1 MKRAVFFDK
10 EDESFSV
17 DVRHVLEDSSKF
29 ELFNLSKG
37 YTPAQGD
44 TIYLMPGVNIP
55 RAKLKDLALNQGIK
69 VVRDPD
75 NANVVITGKATPG
88 RLLYGGWYYTAP
100 IAKIE
105 EYLDKVTVDEYY
117 KDNLRT
123 AMLSSESDNVYF
135 NYSTKVSISS
145 HVVTSAFTGSSHHYY
160 YIHDEWKQLIDDC
173 QNKTVYDESE
183 LLAMINGDDAVTITN
198 EVYTQLSEMFKS
210 SDKDN
215 HIMAM
220 EIMANS
226 NYVESAL
233 YLLMLLEEY
242 GGRIANCHTK
252 NHVNF
257 KSMVSYFS
265 LRVRD
270 VDCLDP
276 DDVSKKLTSLGL
288 LTKEWLNILLE
299 SRLDWFITNIAR
311 SSTFNVASIV
321 PTPDV
326 AVAIDSDYRA
336 EINFDDEK
344 HPVLDFAIGL
354 DEVSEEIEEVH
365 QDDLSAPVIEELN
378 DLGLEGPEGPKGPEN
393 DSNQVEA
400 ETEVLTEELLIVPVS
415 NNNQIEETNES
426 TDIDWF

>member
-1 MKRAVFFDK
+1 MTRAVFFDK
-10 EDESFSV
+10 EDEVFNV
-17 DVRHVLEDSSKF
+17 DVRYVLEDPSKF
-29 ELFNLSKG
+29 ELFTISKG

-69 VVRDPD
+69 VVRDSEK
-75 NANVVITGKATPG
+75 ANVIITGKATTG
-88 RLLYGGWYYTAP
+88 KVLNGSWFYTAP

-105 EYLDKVTVDEYY
+105 EYLDKVDVDDYY

-123 AMLSSESDNVYF
+123 ALQSSESDNVYF
-135 NYSTKVSISS
+135 NYSTKVSITSN
-145 HVVTSAFTGSSHHYY
+145 VVTSVFTGSSHHYY
-160 YIHDEWKQLIDDC
+160 HIDDEWKELIEEC
-173 QNKTVYDESE
+173 QNKVVYDESE

-198 EVYTQLSEMFKS
+198 EIYTQLREMFKS

-242 GGRIANCHTK
+242 GGRIANCNTK

-257 KSMVSYFS
+257 KSMVSYFG

-270 VDCLDP
+270 VEYLEP
-276 DDVSKKLTSLGL
+276 DDVSKKLVSLNL
-288 LTKEWLNILLE
+288 LTTEWLNILFE

-311 SSTFNVASIV
+311 SSTFSVASIV

-326 AVAIDSDYRA
+326 AAVIESEYRA
-336 EINFDDEK
+336 EISFDDK
-344 HPVLDFAIGL
+344 KNPVFEFATGL
-354 DEVSEEIEEVH
+354 DEVSEEIEEVN
-365 QDDLSAPVIEELN
+365 QDDLSAPVLEELN
-378 DLGLEGPEGPKGPEN
+378 EEEP
-393 DSNQVEA
+393 
-400 ETEVLTEELLIVPVS
+400 ETEAIAEELVLEPVS

>member
-1 MKRAVFFDK
+1 MTRAVFFDI
-10 EDESFSV
+10 EDGVFNV
-17 DVRHVLEDSSKF
+17 DVRYVLEDSSKF
-29 ELFNLSKG
+29 ELFTISKG

-69 VVRDPD
+69 VVRDSD
-75 NANVVITGKATPG
+75 KANVIITGRATPG
-88 RLLYGGWYYTAP
+88 KLLNGSWYYTAP
-100 IAKIE
+100 AAKIE
-105 EYLDKVTVDEYY
+105 EYLDKVNVDDYY

-123 AMLSSESDNVYF
+123 AMQSSESDNVYF
-135 NYSTKVSISS
+135 NYSTKVSINQ
-145 HVVTSAFTGSSHHYY
+145 HVVTSVFTGASHHYY
-160 YIHDEWKQLIDDC
+160 HIDDDWKELIEEC
-173 QNKTVYDESE
+173 QNKVVYDESE
-183 LLAMINGDDAVTITN
+183 LLAMINGDDAVTISN
-198 EVYTQLSEMFKS
+198 EVYTQLREMFKS

-233 YLLMLLEEY
+233 YLLMLIEEY
-242 GGRIANCHTK
+242 GHRIADCNTK

-257 KSMVSYFS
+257 KSMVSYFG

-270 VDCLDP
+270 LEYLDP
-276 DDVSKKLTSLGL
+276 DDVSKKLVSLNL
-288 LTKEWLNILLE
+288 LTTEWLNILLK

-321 PTPDV
+321 PTLDV
-326 AVAIDSDYRA
+326 ASVIQSEYRA
-336 EINFDDEK
+336 EISFDDK
-344 HPVLDFAIGL
+344 NPVLDFAIGVN
-354 DEVSEEIEEVH
+354 EVPEKIEEVD
-365 QDDLSAPVIEELN
+365 QDDLSAPVLEESNELPSPPEEII
-378 DLGLEGPEGPKGPEN
+378 LE
-393 DSNQVEA
+393 
-400 ETEVLTEELLIVPVS
+400 EVVPVS

>member
-10 EDESFSV
+10 EDEVFNV
-17 DVRHVLEDSSKF
+17 DVRYVLEDPSKF
-29 ELFNLSKG
+29 ELFTISKG

-69 VVRDPD
+69 VVRDSD
-75 NANVVITGKATPG
+75 KANVIITGKATTG
-88 RLLYGGWYYTAP
+88 KVLNGSWYYTAP

-105 EYLDKVTVDEYY
+105 EYLDKVNVDDYY

-123 AMLSSESDNVYF
+123 AMQSSESQNVYF
-135 NYSTKVSISS
+135 NYSTKVSITSN
-145 HVVTSAFTGSSHHYY
+145 VVTSVFTGSSNHYY
-160 YIHDEWKQLIDDC
+160 YIHDEWKELIDDC
-173 QNKTVYDESE
+173 QNKVVYDESE

-198 EVYTQLSEMFKS
+198 EIYTQLREMFKS
-210 SDKDN
+210 SDRDN

-242 GGRIANCHTK
+242 GGRIANCNTK

-257 KSMVSYFS
+257 KSMVSYFG

-270 VDCLDP
+270 LEYLEP
-276 DDVSKKLTSLGL
+276 DDVSKKLVSLNL
-288 LTKEWLNILLE
+288 LTTEWLNILFE

-311 SSTFNVASIV
+311 SSTFSVASVV

-326 AVAIDSDYRA
+326 AAVIESEYRA
-336 EINFDDEK
+336 EVSFDDK
-344 HPVLDFAIGL
+344 KNPVFEFAIGL
-354 DEVSEEIEEVH
+354 DEVSEEIEEVD
-365 QDDLSAPVIEELN
+365 QDDLSAPVLEESNELPPPPEEII
-378 DLGLEGPEGPKGPEN
+378 LEE
-393 DSNQVEA
+393 
-400 ETEVLTEELLIVPVS
+400 IVPVS

>member
-10 EDESFSV
+10 EDEAFTV

-29 ELFNLSKG
+29 ELFNVSKG
-37 YTPAQGD
+37 YTPTQGD

-55 RAKLKDLALNQGIK
+55 RAKLKDLALNQGIR
-69 VVRDPD
+69 VVRDSD
-75 NANVVITGKATPG
+75 NANVIITGKATAG
-88 RLLYGGWYYTAP
+88 KLLNGNWYYTAP

-105 EYLDKVTVDEYY
+105 EYLDKVDVDDYY

-123 AMLSSESDNVYF
+123 AMQSSESDNVYF
-135 NYSTKVSISS
+135 NYSTKVSITQR
-145 HVVTSAFTGSSHHYY
+145 VVTSIFTGASHHYY
-160 YIHDEWKQLIDDC
+160 HIDDQWKELIEEC

-198 EVYTQLSEMFKS
+198 EVYTQLREMFKS
-210 SDKDN
+210 SDQDN

-242 GGRIANCHTK
+242 GHRIADCHTK

-276 DDVSKKLTSLGL
+276 DDVSKKLVSLGL
-288 LTKEWLNILLE
+288 LTTDWLNILLE
-299 SRLDWFITNIAR
+299 SRLNWFITNIAR

-321 PTPDV
+321 PTPEV
-326 AVAIDSDYRA
+326 EVAIESEYRA
-336 EINFDDEK
+336 EISFDDK
-344 HPVLDFAIGL
+344 NPVLDFAAGL
-354 DEVSEEIEEVH
+354 EDAPEILIEDEVAPEILEEH
-365 QDDLSAPVIEELN
+365 PYLSDQDDLSAPVLEESNELPAPPEEII
-378 DLGLEGPEGPKGPEN
+378 LEE
-393 DSNQVEA
+393 
-400 ETEVLTEELLIVPVS
+400 IVPVS

-426 TDIDWF
+426 TGIDWF

>member
-10 EDESFSV
+10 EDGKFNV
-17 DVRHVLEDSSKF
+17 DIKYVLEDSSKF
-29 ELFNLSKG
+29 EVFNMSKG

-55 RAKLKDLALNQGIK
+55 RAKLKDLALNHGIK
-69 VVRDPD
+69 IVRDSD
-75 NANVVITGKATPG
+75 KANVIITGKATPG
-88 RLLYGGWYYTAP
+88 KVLHGNWYYTAP

-105 EYLDKVTVDEYY
+105 EYLDKVEVDEYY

-135 NYSTKVSISS
+135 NYSTKVGITM
-145 HVVTSAFTGSSHHYY
+145 HVVTSVFTSSSHHYY
-160 YIHDEWKQLIDDC
+160 YIDDEWKQLIDSC
-173 QNKTVYDESE
+173 QNKAVYEEAE

-198 EVYTQLSEMFKS
+198 EIYTQLREMFKS
-210 SDKDN
+210 SDQDN

-242 GGRIANCHTK
+242 GAQIANCHTK

-288 LTKEWLNILLE
+288 LTTEWLNILLE
-299 SRLDWFITNIAR
+299 SRLEWFVTNIAR
-311 SSTFNVASIV
+311 SSTFNVASMV
-321 PTPDV
+321 PTPEV
-326 AVAIDSDYRA
+326 SVAINSDYRA
-336 EINFDDEK
+336 EIAFDNKKPLLEFAAGLEDVPEILEE
-344 HPVLDFAIGL
+344 HPDLLD
-354 DEVSEEIEEVH
+354 
-365 QDDLSAPVIEELN
+365 QDNLSAPVLEESNELPPPPEEII
-378 DLGLEGPEGPKGPEN
+378 LEE
-393 DSNQVEA
+393 
-400 ETEVLTEELLIVPVS
+400 IVPVS

-426 TDIDWF
+426 TGIDWF

>member
-1 MKRAVFFDK
+1 MTRAVFFDK
-10 EDESFSV
+10 EDETFKV
-17 DVRHVLEDSSKF
+17 NIRYVLEDSSKF
-29 ELFNLSKG
+29 ELFTISKG
-37 YTPAQGD
+37 YTPTQGD

-69 VVRDPD
+69 VVRDSD
-75 NANVVITGKATPG
+75 KASVIITGKATTG
-88 RLLYGGWYYTAP
+88 KLLNGSWYYTAP
-100 IAKIE
+100 VAKIE
-105 EYLDKVTVDEYY
+105 EYLDKVNVDDYY

-123 AMLSSESDNVYF
+123 ALQSSESDNVYF
-135 NYSTKVSISS
+135 NYSTKVSINQ
-145 HVVTSAFTGSSHHYY
+145 HVATSAFTANSFHYY
-160 YIHDEWKQLIDDC
+160 HIDDEWKELIEEC

-198 EVYTQLSEMFKS
+198 EIYTQLREMFKS

-242 GGRIANCHTK
+242 GHRIADCNTK

-257 KSMVSYFS
+257 KSMVSYFGF
-265 LRVRD
+265 RVRD
-270 VDCLDP
+270 VDSLDP

-288 LTKEWLNILLE
+288 LTTDWLNILLQ

-311 SSTFNVASIV
+311 SSTFSVASIV
-321 PTPDV
+321 PTPEV
-326 AVAIDSDYRA
+326 SVAINSDYRA
-336 EINFDDEK
+336 EIAFDDKKPLLE
-344 HPVLDFAIGL
+344 FAAGL
-354 DEVSEEIEEVH
+354 EDAPEILIEDEVAPEILEEH
-365 QDDLSAPVIEELN
+365 PDLLDQDDLSAPVLEELNEEEAEIEVLIEELT
-378 DLGLEGPEGPKGPEN
+378 
-393 DSNQVEA
+393 VE
-400 ETEVLTEELLIVPVS
+400 PVS
-415 NNNQIEETNES
+415 NNNQIEETNEP

>member
-1 MKRAVFFDK
+1 MTRAVFFDK
-10 EDESFSV
+10 EDETFKV
-17 DVRHVLEDSSKF
+17 NIRYVLEDSSKF
-29 ELFNLSKG
+29 ELFTISKG
-37 YTPAQGD
+37 YTPTQGD

-69 VVRDPD
+69 VVRDSD
-75 NANVVITGKATPG
+75 KASVIITGKATTG
-88 RLLYGGWYYTAP
+88 KLLNGSWYYTAP
-100 IAKIE
+100 VAKIE
-105 EYLDKVTVDEYY
+105 EYLDKVNVDDYY

-123 AMLSSESDNVYF
+123 ALQYSESDNVYF
-135 NYSTKVSISS
+135 NYSTKVSINQ
-145 HVVTSAFTGSSHHYY
+145 HVAASTFTANSFHYY
-160 YIHDEWKQLIDDC
+160 HIDDEWKELIEEC

-198 EVYTQLSEMFKS
+198 EIYTQLREMFKS

-242 GGRIANCHTK
+242 GHRIADCNTK

-257 KSMVSYFS
+257 KSMVSYFGF
-265 LRVRD
+265 RVRD
-270 VDCLDP
+270 VDSLDP

-288 LTKEWLNILLE
+288 LTTEWLNILLE
-299 SRLDWFITNIAR
+299 SRLDWFVTNIAR
-311 SSTFNVASIV
+311 SSTFNVASMV
-321 PTPDV
+321 PTPEV
-326 AVAIDSDYRA
+326 SVAINSDYRA
-336 EINFDDEK
+336 EIAFDDKKPLLEFAAGLEDAPEILEE
-344 HPVLDFAIGL
+344 HPDLLD
-354 DEVSEEIEEVH
+354 
-365 QDDLSAPVIEELN
+365 QDDLSAPVLEELNEEEAEIEVLIEELT
-378 DLGLEGPEGPKGPEN
+378 
-393 DSNQVEA
+393 VE
-400 ETEVLTEELLIVPVS
+400 PVS

>member
-10 EDESFSV
+10 EDETFSV
-17 DVRHVLEDSSKF
+17 DIRYVLEDHTKF
-29 ELFNLSKG
+29 ELFNISKG

-55 RAKLKDLALNQGIK
+55 RAKLKDLALNQGVKI
-69 VVRDPD
+69 VRDAD
-75 NANVVITGKATPG
+75 KANVIITGKATPG
-88 RLLYGGWYYTAP
+88 KVLHGSWYYTAD
-100 IAKIE
+100 ISKIE
-105 EYLDKVTVDEYY
+105 EYIDKSSVDEYY

-123 AMLSSESDNVYF
+123 ALASSESDVVYF
-135 NYSTKVSISS
+135 NYSTKLSVSSLIVTKTFSS
-145 HVVTSAFTGSSHHYY
+145 NSHHYY
-160 YIHDEWKQLIDDC
+160 YIQDEWKELIENC
-173 QNKTVYDESE
+173 QNITDYEESE

-198 EVYTQLSEMFKS
+198 EIYTQLREMFKS
-210 SDKDN
+210 SDQDN

-233 YLLMLLEEY
+233 YLLILLEEY
-242 GGRIANCHTK
+242 GNKIAECHTK

-257 KSMVSYFS
+257 KSMVSYFG

-288 LTKEWLNILLE
+288 LTTEWLNILLE
-299 SRLDWFITNIAR
+299 SRIEWFIRNIA
-311 SSTFNVASIV
+311 SSKTFNVASII
-321 PTPDV
+321 PTPE
-326 AVAIDSDYRA
+326 VAIAIDTEYRA
-336 EINFDDEK
+336 EINYDDK
-344 HPVLDFAIGL
+344 SNPVLEFVMGL
-354 DEVSEEIEEVH
+354 EDAPEILVEDEVFNKEMGEIIDQIEESLEMYPITEKELAH
-365 QDDLSAPVIEELN
+365 DLYGVDNDNIEVTL
-378 DLGLEGPEGPKGPEN
+378 K
-393 DSNQVEA
+393 
-400 ETEVLTEELLIVPVS
+400 TEPVS

>member
-1 MKRAVFFDK
+1 MTRAVFFDK
-10 EDESFSV
+10 EDETFKV
-17 DVRHVLEDSSKF
+17 NIRYVLEDSSKF
-29 ELFNLSKG
+29 ELFTISKG
-37 YTPAQGD
+37 YTPTQGD

-69 VVRDPD
+69 VVRDSD
-75 NANVVITGKATPG
+75 KASVIITGKATTG
-88 RLLYGGWYYTAP
+88 KLLNGSWYYTAP
-100 IAKIE
+100 VAKIE
-105 EYLDKVTVDEYY
+105 EYLDKVNVDDYY

-123 AMLSSESDNVYF
+123 AMQSSESDNVYF
-135 NYSTKVSISS
+135 NYSTKVSINQ
-145 HVVTSAFTGSSHHYY
+145 HVATSAFTANSFHYY
-160 YIHDEWKQLIDDC
+160 HIDDEWKELIEEC
-173 QNKTVYDESE
+173 QNKVVYDESE

-198 EVYTQLSEMFKS
+198 EVYTQLREMFKS
-210 SDKDN
+210 SDRDN

-242 GGRIANCHTK
+242 GHRVADCNTK

-257 KSMVSYFS
+257 KSMVSYFG

-270 VDCLDP
+270 VDNLDP

-288 LTKEWLNILLE
+288 LTTEWLNVLLE
-299 SRLDWFITNIAR
+299 SRLDWFVTNIAR

-321 PTPDV
+321 PTPEVD
-326 AVAIDSDYRA
+326 AVIQSEYRA
-336 EINFDDEK
+336 EIAFDDKKPFLEY
-344 HPVLDFAIGL
+344 AIGAN
-354 DEVSEEIEEVH
+354 EVPEKVEEVD
-365 QDDLSAPVIEELN
+365 QDDLSTPVLEESNELPAPPEEII
-378 DLGLEGPEGPKGPEN
+378 LEEI
-393 DSNQVEA
+393 V
-400 ETEVLTEELLIVPVS
+400 TES

>member
-10 EDESFSV
+10 EDEAFTV
-17 DVRHVLEDSSKF
+17 DIRHVLEDSSKF
-29 ELFNLSKG
+29 ELFNVSKG
-37 YTPAQGD
+37 YTPKQGD

-55 RAKLKDLALNQGIK
+55 RAKLKDLALNQGIR
-69 VVRDPD
+69 VVRDSD
-75 NANVVITGKATPG
+75 NANVIITGKATAG
-88 RLLYGGWYYTAP
+88 KLLNGNWYYTAP

-105 EYLDKVTVDEYY
+105 EYLDKVDVDDYY

-123 AMLSSESDNVYF
+123 AMQSSESDNVYF
-135 NYSTKVSISS
+135 NYSTKVSITQC
-145 HVVTSAFTGSSHHYY
+145 VVTSVFTGASHHYY
-160 YIHDEWKQLIDDC
+160 HIDDQWKELIEEC

-198 EVYTQLSEMFKS
+198 EVYTQLREMFKS

-242 GGRIANCHTK
+242 GHRIADCNTK

-257 KSMVSYFS
+257 KSMVSYFG

-270 VDCLDP
+270 VDNLDP

-288 LTKEWLNILLE
+288 LTTEWLNILLE
-299 SRLDWFITNIAR
+299 SRLNWFITNIAR

-321 PTPDV
+321 PTPEV
-326 AVAIDSDYRA
+326 GVAIESEYRA
-336 EINFDDEK
+336 EISFDDK
-344 HPVLDFAIGL
+344 NPVLDFAAGL
-354 DEVSEEIEEVH
+354 NEVSEEIEEVH
-365 QDDLSAPVIEELN
+365 QDDLSAPVLEELN
-378 DLGLEGPEGPKGPEN
+378 DLGLEGPEGPEGPED

-400 ETEVLTEELLIVPVS
+400 ETEVLTEELVIEPVT
-415 NNNQIEETNES
+415 NNNQINQTNES

>member
-1 MKRAVFFDK
+1 LHG
-10 EDESFSV
+10 S
-17 DVRHVLEDSSKF
+17 
-29 ELFNLSKG
+29 
-37 YTPAQGD
+37 
-44 TIYLMPGVNIP
+44 
-55 RAKLKDLALNQGIK
+55 
-69 VVRDPD
+69 
-75 NANVVITGKATPG
+75 
-88 RLLYGGWYYTAP
+88 WYYTAP

-105 EYLDKVTVDEYY
+105 EYLDKVEVDEYY

-135 NYSTKVSISS
+135 NYSTKVSITSR
-145 HVVTSAFTGSSHHYY
+145 VVTSVFTGSSHHYY
-160 YIHDEWKQLIDDC
+160 YIDDEWKQLIDSC
-173 QNKTVYDESE
+173 QNKAVYEEAE

-198 EVYTQLSEMFKS
+198 EIYTQLREMFKS
-210 SDKDN
+210 SDQDN

-242 GGRIANCHTK
+242 GDKIANCHTK

-276 DDVSKKLTSLGL
+276 DDVSKKLTALGL
-288 LTKEWLNILLE
+288 LTTDWLNILLE
-299 SRLDWFITNIAR
+299 SRLDWFVTNIAR
-311 SSTFNVASIV
+311 SSTFNVASMV
-321 PTPDV
+321 PTPEV
-326 AVAIDSDYRA
+326 SVAINSDYRA
-336 EINFDDEK
+336 EIAFDDKKPLLE
-344 HPVLDFAIGL
+344 FAAGL
-354 DEVSEEIEEVH
+354 EDVSEILEEH
-365 QDDLSAPVIEELN
+365 PDLSDQDDLSAPVLEESNELPPPPEEII
-378 DLGLEGPEGPKGPEN
+378 LEE
-393 DSNQVEA
+393 
-400 ETEVLTEELLIVPVS
+400 IVPVS

>member
-1 MKRAVFFDK
+1 MTRAVFFDI
-10 EDESFSV
+10 EDGVFNV
-17 DVRHVLEDSSKF
+17 DVRYVLEDSSKF
-29 ELFNLSKG
+29 ELFTISKG

-69 VVRDPD
+69 VVRDSD
-75 NANVVITGKATPG
+75 KANVIITGKATTG
-88 RLLYGGWYYTAP
+88 KLLNGSWYYTAP
-100 IAKIE
+100 VAKIE
-105 EYLDKVTVDEYY
+105 EYLDKVDVDDYY

-123 AMLSSESDNVYF
+123 AMQSSESDNVYF
-135 NYSTKVSISS
+135 NYSTKVSINN
-145 HVVTSAFTGSSHHYY
+145 HVVTSVFTGSSFHYY
-160 YIHDEWKQLIDDC
+160 HIDDEWKELIEEC
-173 QNKTVYDESE
+173 QNKVVYDESE

-198 EVYTQLSEMFKS
+198 EVYTQLREMFKS

-242 GGRIANCHTK
+242 GERIGSCNTK

-257 KSMVSYFS
+257 KSMVSYFG

-270 VDCLDP
+270 IEYLDP
-276 DDVSKKLTSLGL
+276 DDVSKKLVSLNL
-288 LTKEWLNILLE
+288 ITTDWLNILLQ

-311 SSTFNVASIV
+311 SSTFNVASMV
-321 PTPDV
+321 PTPEV
-326 AVAIDSDYRA
+326 SVAINSDYRA
-336 EINFDDEK
+336 EIAFDDKKPLLE
-344 HPVLDFAIGL
+344 FAAGL
-354 DEVSEEIEEVH
+354 EDAPEILIEDEVAPEILEEH
-365 QDDLSAPVIEELN
+365 PYLSDQDDLSAPVLEESNELPPPPEEII
-378 DLGLEGPEGPKGPEN
+378 LE
-393 DSNQVEA
+393 
-400 ETEVLTEELLIVPVS
+400 EVVPVS

>member
-10 EDESFSV
+10 EDEVFNV
-17 DVRHVLEDSSKF
+17 DIKYVLEDSSKF
-29 ELFNLSKG
+29 EVFNMSKG
-37 YTPAQGD
+37 YTPTQGD

-55 RAKLKDLALNQGIK
+55 RAKLKDLALNHGIK
-69 VVRDPD
+69 IVRDSD
-75 NANVVITGKATPG
+75 KANVIITGKATPG
-88 RLLYGGWYYTAP
+88 KVLHGNWYYSAP

-105 EYLDKVTVDEYY
+105 EYLDKVDVDEYY
-117 KDNLRT
+117 KDKLRT
-123 AMLSSESDNVYF
+123 AMLSSESNNVYF
-135 NYSTKVSISS
+135 NYSTKVSITSR
-145 HVVTSAFTGSSHHYY
+145 VVTSVFTGASHHYY
-160 YIHDEWKQLIDDC
+160 YIDDEWKQLIDNC
-173 QNKTVYDESE
+173 QNKAVYEEAE

-198 EVYTQLSEMFKS
+198 EIYTQLREMFKS
-210 SDKDN
+210 SDQDN

-242 GGRIANCHTK
+242 GHKIANCHTK

-276 DDVSKKLTSLGL
+276 DDVSKKLTALGL
-288 LTKEWLNILLE
+288 LTTEWLNILLE
-299 SRLDWFITNIAR
+299 SRLDWFVTNIAR
-311 SSTFNVASIV
+311 SSTFNIASMV
-321 PTPDV
+321 PTPEV
-326 AVAIDSDYRA
+326 SVAINSDYRA
-336 EINFDDEK
+336 EISFDDK
-344 HPVLDFAIGL
+344 KSPILDFSIDAN
-354 DEVSEEIEEVH
+354 EVPEKIEEVDK
-365 QDDLSAPVIEELN
+365 DDLSAPILEESNELPPPPEEII
-378 DLGLEGPEGPKGPEN
+378 LE
-393 DSNQVEA
+393 
-400 ETEVLTEELLIVPVS
+400 EVVPVS

>member
-10 EDESFSV
+10 EDEAFTV
-17 DVRHVLEDSSKF
+17 DIRHVLEDSSKF
-29 ELFNLSKG
+29 ELFNVSKG
-37 YTPAQGD
+37 YTPTQGD

-55 RAKLKDLALNQGIK
+55 RAKLKDLALNQGIR
-69 VVRDPD
+69 VVRDSD
-75 NANVVITGKATPG
+75 NANVIITGKATAG
-88 RLLYGGWYYTAP
+88 KLLNGNWYYTAP

-105 EYLDKVTVDEYY
+105 EYLDKVDVDDYY

-123 AMLSSESDNVYF
+123 AMQSSESDNVYF
-135 NYSTKVSISS
+135 NYSTKVSITQR
-145 HVVTSAFTGSSHHYY
+145 VVTSIFTGASHHYY
-160 YIHDEWKQLIDDC
+160 HIDDQWKELIEEC

-198 EVYTQLSEMFKS
+198 EVYTQLREMFKS

-242 GGRIANCHTK
+242 GHRIADCNTK

-257 KSMVSYFS
+257 KSMVSYFG

-270 VDCLDP
+270 VDNLDP

-288 LTKEWLNILLE
+288 LTTEWLNILLE
-299 SRLDWFITNIAR
+299 SRLNWFITNIAR

-321 PTPDV
+321 PTPEV
-326 AVAIDSDYRA
+326 GVAIESEYRA
-336 EINFDDEK
+336 EISFDDK
-344 HPVLDFAIGL
+344 NPVLDFAAGL
-354 DEVSEEIEEVH
+354 EDAPEIFIEDEVAPEILEEH
-365 QDDLSAPVIEELN
+365 PYLSDQDDLSAPVLEESNELPPPPEEII
-378 DLGLEGPEGPKGPEN
+378 LE
-393 DSNQVEA
+393 
-400 ETEVLTEELLIVPVS
+400 EVVPVS
-415 NNNQIEETNES
+415 NNNQINQTNES

>member
-1 MKRAVFFDK
+1 MTRAVFFDK
-10 EDESFSV
+10 EDEVFNV
-17 DVRHVLEDSSKF
+17 DVRYVLEDPSKF
-29 ELFNLSKG
+29 ELFTISKG

-69 VVRDPD
+69 VVRDSEK
-75 NANVVITGKATPG
+75 ANVIITGKATTG
-88 RLLYGGWYYTAP
+88 KVLNGSWYYTAP

-105 EYLDKVTVDEYY
+105 EYLDKVNVDDYY

-123 AMLSSESDNVYF
+123 AMQSSESQNVYF
-135 NYSTKVSISS
+135 NYSTKVSITSN
-145 HVVTSAFTGSSHHYY
+145 VVTSAFTGSSHHYY
-160 YIHDEWKQLIDDC
+160 YIHDEWKELIDDC
-173 QNKTVYDESE
+173 QNKVVYDESE

-198 EVYTQLSEMFKS
+198 EVYTQLREMFKS

-242 GGRIANCHTK
+242 GHRIADCNTK

-257 KSMVSYFS
+257 KSMVSYFG

-276 DDVSKKLTSLGL
+276 DDVSKKLVSLNL
-288 LTKEWLNILLE
+288 LTTDWLNILLQ
-299 SRLDWFITNIAR
+299 SRLNWFITNIAR
-311 SSTFNVASIV
+311 SSTFSVASIV
-321 PTPDV
+321 PTPEVD
-326 AVAIDSDYRA
+326 AVIQSEYRA
-336 EINFDDEK
+336 EISFDDQS
-344 HPVLDFAIGL
+344 PVLDFAIGVN
-354 DEVSEEIEEVH
+354 EVPEKIEEVH
-365 QDDLSAPVIEELN
+365 QDDLSTPVLEESNELPAPPEEIIIEEI
-378 DLGLEGPEGPKGPEN
+378 
-393 DSNQVEA
+393 V
-400 ETEVLTEELLIVPVS
+400 TES

>member
-1 MKRAVFFDK
+1 MTRAVFFDK
-10 EDESFSV
+10 EDEVFNV
-17 DVRHVLEDSSKF
+17 DVRYVLEDPSKF
-29 ELFNLSKG
+29 ELFTISKG

-69 VVRDPD
+69 IVRDSEK
-75 NANVVITGKATPG
+75 ANVIITGKATTG
-88 RLLYGGWYYTAP
+88 KVLNGSWYYTAP

-105 EYLDKVTVDEYY
+105 EYLDKVNVDDYY

-123 AMLSSESDNVYF
+123 AMQSSESQNVYF
-135 NYSTKVSISS
+135 NYSTKVSITSN
-145 HVVTSAFTGSSHHYY
+145 VVTSAFTGSSHHYY
-160 YIHDEWKQLIDDC
+160 YIHDEWKELIDDC
-173 QNKTVYDESE
+173 QNKVVYDESE

-198 EVYTQLSEMFKS
+198 EIYTQLREMFKS
-210 SDKDN
+210 SDRDN

-242 GGRIANCHTK
+242 GSRIANCNTK

-257 KSMVSYFS
+257 KSMVSYFG

-270 VDCLDP
+270 VEYLEP
-276 DDVSKKLTSLGL
+276 DDVSKKLVSLNL
-288 LTKEWLNILLE
+288 LTTEWLNILFE

-311 SSTFNVASIV
+311 SSTFSVASVV

-326 AVAIDSDYRA
+326 AAVIESEYRA
-336 EINFDDEK
+336 EVSFDDK
-344 HPVLDFAIGL
+344 KNPVFEFATGL
-354 DEVSEEIEEVH
+354 DEVSEEIEEVN
-365 QDDLSAPVIEELN
+365 QDDLSAPVLEESNELPPPPEEII
-378 DLGLEGPEGPKGPEN
+378 LE
-393 DSNQVEA
+393 
-400 ETEVLTEELLIVPVS
+400 EVVPVS

>member
-1 MKRAVFFDK
+1 MTRAVFFDK
-10 EDESFSV
+10 EDEVFNV
-17 DVRHVLEDSSKF
+17 DVRYVLEDPSKF
-29 ELFNLSKG
+29 ELFTISKG

-69 VVRDPD
+69 VVRDSEK
-75 NANVVITGKATPG
+75 ANVIITGKATTG
-88 RLLYGGWYYTAP
+88 KVLNGSWYYTAP
-100 IAKIE
+100 IVKIE
-105 EYLDKVTVDEYY
+105 EYLDKVNVDDYY

-123 AMLSSESDNVYF
+123 AMQSSESDNVYF
-135 NYSTKVSISS
+135 NYSTKVSITSN
-145 HVVTSAFTGSSHHYY
+145 VVTSVFTGSSHHYY
-160 YIHDEWKQLIDDC
+160 HIDDEWKELIEEC
-173 QNKTVYDESE
+173 QNKVVYDESE

-198 EVYTQLSEMFKS
+198 EIYTQLREMFKS

-242 GGRIANCHTK
+242 GGRIANCNTK

-257 KSMVSYFS
+257 KSMVSYFG

-270 VDCLDP
+270 VEYLEP
-276 DDVSKKLTSLGL
+276 DDVSKKLVSLNL
-288 LTKEWLNILLE
+288 LTTEWLNILFE

-311 SSTFNVASIV
+311 SSTFSVASVV

-326 AVAIDSDYRA
+326 AAVIESEYRA
-336 EINFDDEK
+336 EISFDDK
-344 HPVLDFAIGL
+344 KNPVFEFATGL
-354 DEVSEEIEEVH
+354 DEVSEEIEEVN
-365 QDDLSAPVIEELN
+365 QDDLSAPVLEESNEEEPETEAIAEELV
-378 DLGLEGPEGPKGPEN
+378 LE
-393 DSNQVEA
+393 
-400 ETEVLTEELLIVPVS
+400 PVS

>member
-1 MKRAVFFDK
+1 MTRAVFFDK
-10 EDESFSV
+10 EDEVFNV
-17 DVRHVLEDSSKF
+17 DVRYVLEDPSKF
-29 ELFNLSKG
+29 ELFTISKG

-69 VVRDPD
+69 VVRDSD
-75 NANVVITGKATPG
+75 KANVIITGKATTG
-88 RLLYGGWYYTAP
+88 KVLNGSWYYTAP
-100 IAKIE
+100 IVKIE
-105 EYLDKVTVDEYY
+105 EYLDKVNVDDYY

-123 AMLSSESDNVYF
+123 AMQSSESDNVYF
-135 NYSTKVSISS
+135 NYSTKVSITSN
-145 HVVTSAFTGSSHHYY
+145 VVTSVFTGSSNHYY
-160 YIHDEWKQLIDDC
+160 HIDDEWKDLIDDC
-173 QNKTVYDESE
+173 QNKVVYDESE

-198 EVYTQLSEMFKS
+198 EVYTQLREMFKS

-242 GGRIANCHTK
+242 GGRIANCNTK

-257 KSMVSYFS
+257 KSMVSYFG

-270 VDCLDP
+270 LEYLEP
-276 DDVSKKLTSLGL
+276 DDVSKKLVSLNL
-288 LTKEWLNILLE
+288 LTTEWLNILFE

-311 SSTFNVASIV
+311 SSTFSVASVV

-326 AVAIDSDYRA
+326 AAVIESEYRA
-336 EINFDDEK
+336 EISFDDK
-344 HPVLDFAIGL
+344 KNPVFEFATGL
-354 DEVSEEIEEVH
+354 NEVSEEIEEVN
-365 QDDLSAPVIEELN
+365 QDDLSAPVLEESNELPPPPEEII
-378 DLGLEGPEGPKGPEN
+378 LEEI
-393 DSNQVEA
+393 
-400 ETEVLTEELLIVPVS
+400 VLVS

>member
-10 EDESFSV
+10 EDDKFNV
-17 DVRHVLEDSSKF
+17 DIRYVLEDSSKF
-29 ELFNLSKG
+29 EVFNMSKG

-55 RAKLKDLALNQGIK
+55 RTKLKDLALNQGVKI
-69 VVRDPD
+69 VRDSD
-75 NANVVITGKATPG
+75 KANVIITGKATPG
-88 RLLYGGWYYTAP
+88 KVLHGHWYYTAP

-105 EYLDKVTVDEYY
+105 EYLDKVDVDEYY

-135 NYSTKVSISS
+135 NYSTKVSITSR
-145 HVVTSAFTGSSHHYY
+145 VVTSVFTGSSHHYY
-160 YIHDEWKQLIDDC
+160 YIDDEWKELIDDC
-173 QNKTVYDESE
+173 QNKVVYDESE

-198 EVYTQLSEMFKS
+198 EVYTQLREMFKS

-242 GGRIANCHTK
+242 GGRIANCNTK

-257 KSMVSYFS
+257 KSMVSYFG

-270 VDCLDP
+270 VEYLEP
-276 DDVSKKLTSLGL
+276 DDVSKKLVSLNL
-288 LTKEWLNILLE
+288 LTTEWLNILFE

-311 SSTFNVASIV
+311 SSTFSVASVV

-326 AVAIDSDYRA
+326 AAVIESEYRA
-336 EINFDDEK
+336 EISFDDK
-344 HPVLDFAIGL
+344 KNPVFEFATGL
-354 DEVSEEIEEVH
+354 DKVSEEIEEVN
-365 QDDLSAPVIEELN
+365 QDDLSAPVVEELN
-378 DLGLEGPEGPKGPEN
+378 EEEP
-393 DSNQVEA
+393 
-400 ETEVLTEELLIVPVS
+400 ETEAIAEELVLEPVS
-415 NNNQIEETNES
+415 NNNQIEETNDS

>member
-10 EDESFSV
+10 EDEVFNV
-17 DVRHVLEDSSKF
+17 DVRYVLEDPSKF
-29 ELFNLSKG
+29 ELFTISKG

-69 VVRDPD
+69 VVRDSD
-75 NANVVITGKATPG
+75 KANVIITGKATTG
-88 RLLYGGWYYTAP
+88 KVLNGSWYYTAP

-105 EYLDKVTVDEYY
+105 EYLDKVNVDDYY

-123 AMLSSESDNVYF
+123 AMQSSESQNVYF
-135 NYSTKVSISS
+135 NYSTKVSITSN
-145 HVVTSAFTGSSHHYY
+145 VVTSVFTGSSNHYY
-160 YIHDEWKQLIDDC
+160 HIEDEWKDLIDDC
-173 QNKTVYDESE
+173 QNKVVYDESE

-198 EVYTQLSEMFKS
+198 EVYTQLREMFKS
-210 SDKDN
+210 SDRDN

-242 GGRIANCHTK
+242 GGRIANCNTK

-257 KSMVSYFS
+257 KSMVSYFG

-270 VDCLDP
+270 LEYLEP
-276 DDVSKKLTSLGL
+276 DDVSKKLVSLNL
-288 LTKEWLNILLE
+288 LTTEWLNILFE

-311 SSTFNVASIV
+311 SSTFSVASVV

-326 AVAIDSDYRA
+326 AAVIESEYRA
-336 EINFDDEK
+336 EVSFDDK
-344 HPVLDFAIGL
+344 KNPVFEFATGL
-354 DEVSEEIEEVH
+354 DEVSEEIEEVD
-365 QDDLSAPVIEELN
+365 QDDLSAPVLEESNELPPPPEEII
-378 DLGLEGPEGPKGPEN
+378 LEE
-393 DSNQVEA
+393 
-400 ETEVLTEELLIVPVS
+400 IVPVS

>member
-1 MKRAVFFDK
+1 MTRAVFFDR
-10 EDESFSV
+10 EDGVFNV
-17 DVRHVLEDSSKF
+17 DIRYVLEDSSKF
-29 ELFNLSKG
+29 ELFNVSKG
-37 YTPAQGD
+37 YTPKQGD

-55 RAKLKDLALNQGIK
+55 RAKLKDLALNQGIR
-69 VVRDPD
+69 VVRDSD
-75 NANVVITGKATPG
+75 NANVIITGKATAG
-88 RLLYGGWYYTAP
+88 KLLNGSWYYTAP
-100 IAKIE
+100 VAKIE
-105 EYLDKVTVDEYY
+105 EYLDKIDVDDYY

-123 AMLSSESDNVYF
+123 AMQSSESDNVYF
-135 NYSTKVSISS
+135 NYSTKVSITQ
-145 HVVTSAFTGSSHHYY
+145 HVITSVFTGASHHYY
-160 YIHDEWKQLIDDC
+160 HIDDEWKELIEEC

-198 EVYTQLSEMFKS
+198 EVYTQLREMFKS

-242 GGRIANCHTK
+242 GHRIADCNTK

-257 KSMVSYFS
+257 KSMVSYFG

-276 DDVSKKLTSLGL
+276 DDVSKKLVSLNL
-288 LTKEWLNILLE
+288 LTTDWLNILLQ

-321 PTPDV
+321 PSPEV
-326 AVAIDSDYRA
+326 AEVIQSEYRA
-336 EINFDDEK
+336 EIAFDDKKPFLEY
-344 HPVLDFAIGL
+344 AIGAN
-354 DEVSEEIEEVH
+354 EVPEKIEEIN
-365 QDDLSAPVIEELN
+365 QDDLSAPVLEELN
-378 DLGLEGPEGPKGPEN
+378 DLGLEGPEGPQD

-400 ETEVLTEELLIVPVS
+400 ETEVLTEELVIEPVS
-415 NNNQIEETNES
+415 NNNQINQTNES
-426 TDIDWF
+426 TGIDWF

>member
-10 EDESFSV
+10 EDEAFTV

-29 ELFNLSKG
+29 ELFNVSKG
-37 YTPAQGD
+37 YTPTQGD

-55 RAKLKDLALNQGIK
+55 RAKLKDLALNQGIR
-69 VVRDPD
+69 VVRDSD
-75 NANVVITGKATPG
+75 NANVIITGKATAG
-88 RLLYGGWYYTAP
+88 KLLNGNWYYTAP

-105 EYLDKVTVDEYY
+105 EYLDKVDVDDYY

-123 AMLSSESDNVYF
+123 AMQSSESDNVYF
-135 NYSTKVSISS
+135 NYSTKVSITQR
-145 HVVTSAFTGSSHHYY
+145 VVTSIFTGASHHYY
-160 YIHDEWKQLIDDC
+160 HIDDQWKELIEEC

-198 EVYTQLSEMFKS
+198 EVYTQLREMFKS
-210 SDKDN
+210 SDQDN

-242 GGRIANCHTK
+242 GHRIADCHTK

-276 DDVSKKLTSLGL
+276 DDVSKKLVSLGL
-288 LTKEWLNILLE
+288 LTTDWLNILLE
-299 SRLDWFITNIAR
+299 SRLNWFITNIAR

-321 PTPDV
+321 PTPEV
-326 AVAIDSDYRA
+326 EVAIESVYRA
-336 EINFDDEK
+336 EISFDDK
-344 HPVLDFAIGL
+344 NPVLDFAAGL
-354 DEVSEEIEEVH
+354 EDAPEILIEDEVAPEILEEH
-365 QDDLSAPVIEELN
+365 PYLSDQDDLSAPVLEESNELPAPPEEII
-378 DLGLEGPEGPKGPEN
+378 LEE
-393 DSNQVEA
+393 
-400 ETEVLTEELLIVPVS
+400 IVPVS

-426 TDIDWF
+426 TGIDWF

>member
-1 MKRAVFFDK
+1 MTRAVFFDK
-10 EDESFSV
+10 EDEVFNV
-17 DVRHVLEDSSKF
+17 DVRYVLEDPSKF
-29 ELFNLSKG
+29 ELFTISKG

-69 VVRDPD
+69 VVRDSD
-75 NANVVITGKATPG
+75 KANVIITGKATTG
-88 RLLYGGWYYTAP
+88 KVLNGSWYYTAP

-105 EYLDKVTVDEYY
+105 EYLDKVNVDDYY

-123 AMLSSESDNVYF
+123 ALQSSESDNVYF
-135 NYSTKVSISS
+135 NYSTKVSITSN
-145 HVVTSAFTGSSHHYY
+145 VVTSVFTGSSNHYY
-160 YIHDEWKQLIDDC
+160 HIDDEWKDLIDDC
-173 QNKTVYDESE
+173 QNKVVYDESE

-198 EVYTQLSEMFKS
+198 EVYTQLREMFKS

-242 GGRIANCHTK
+242 GGRIANCNTK

-257 KSMVSYFS
+257 KSMVSYFG

-270 VDCLDP
+270 LEYLEP
-276 DDVSKKLTSLGL
+276 DDVSKKLVSLNL
-288 LTKEWLNILLE
+288 LTTEWLNILFE

-311 SSTFNVASIV
+311 SSTFSVASVV

-326 AVAIDSDYRA
+326 AAVIESEYRA
-336 EINFDDEK
+336 EISFDDK
-344 HPVLDFAIGL
+344 KNPVFEFATGL
-354 DEVSEEIEEVH
+354 DEVLEEIEEVD
-365 QDDLSAPVIEELN
+365 QDDLSAPVVEELN
-378 DLGLEGPEGPKGPEN
+378 EEEP
-393 DSNQVEA
+393 
-400 ETEVLTEELLIVPVS
+400 ETEAIAEELVLEPVS

>member
-10 EDESFSV
+10 EDEVFNV
-17 DVRHVLEDSSKF
+17 DVRYVLEDPSKF
-29 ELFNLSKG
+29 ELFTISKG

-55 RAKLKDLALNQGIK
+55 RAKLKDLALNQGIR
-69 VVRDPD
+69 VVRDSD
-75 NANVVITGKATPG
+75 NANVIITGRATAG
-88 RLLYGGWYYTAP
+88 KLLNGSWYYTAP

-105 EYLDKVTVDEYY
+105 EYLDKIDVDDYY
-117 KDNLRT
+117 KENLRV
-123 AMLSSESDNVYF
+123 ALQSSESDNVYF
-135 NYSTKVSISS
+135 NYSTKVSITQ
-145 HVVTSAFTGSSHHYY
+145 HVVTSVFTGASHHYY
-160 YIHDEWKQLIDDC
+160 HIDDQWKELIEEC

-198 EVYTQLSEMFKS
+198 EVYTQLREMFKS

-242 GGRIANCHTK
+242 GHRIADCNTK

-257 KSMVSYFS
+257 KSMVSYFG

-270 VDCLDP
+270 IEYLEP
-276 DDVSKKLTSLGL
+276 DDVSKKLVSLNL
-288 LTKEWLNILLE
+288 LTTDWLNILLQ

-321 PTPDV
+321 PTPEV
-326 AVAIDSDYRA
+326 SVAIDSDYRA
-336 EINFDDEK
+336 EISFDDRS
-344 HPVLDFAIGL
+344 PILDFATGVN
-354 DEVSEEIEEVH
+354 EV
-365 QDDLSAPVIEELN
+365 
-378 DLGLEGPEGPKGPEN
+378 PKK
-393 DSNQVEA
+393 
-400 ETEVLTEELLIVPVS
+400 
-415 NNNQIEETNES
+415 
-426 TDIDWF
+426 

>member
-1 MKRAVFFDK
+1 MTRAVFFDK
-10 EDESFSV
+10 EDEVFNV
-17 DVRHVLEDSSKF
+17 DVRYVLEDPSKF
-29 ELFNLSKG
+29 ELFTISKG

-69 VVRDPD
+69 VVRDSEK
-75 NANVVITGKATPG
+75 ANVIITGKATTG
-88 RLLYGGWYYTAP
+88 KVLNGSWFYTAP

-105 EYLDKVTVDEYY
+105 EYLDKVNVDDYY

-123 AMLSSESDNVYF
+123 AMQSSESQNVYF
-135 NYSTKVSISS
+135 NYSTKVSITSN
-145 HVVTSAFTGSSHHYY
+145 VVTSAFTGSSHHYY
-160 YIHDEWKQLIDDC
+160 YIHDEWKELIDDC
-173 QNKTVYDESE
+173 QNKVVYDESE

-198 EVYTQLSEMFKS
+198 EIYTQLREMFKS
-210 SDKDN
+210 SDRDN

-242 GGRIANCHTK
+242 GGRIANCNTK

-257 KSMVSYFS
+257 KSMVSYFG

-270 VDCLDP
+270 VEYLEP
-276 DDVSKKLTSLGL
+276 DDVSKKLVSLNL
-288 LTKEWLNILLE
+288 LTTEWLNILFE

-311 SSTFNVASIV
+311 SSTFSVASVV

-326 AVAIDSDYRA
+326 AAVIESEYRA
-336 EINFDDEK
+336 EVSFDDK
-344 HPVLDFAIGL
+344 KNPVFEFATGL
-354 DEVSEEIEEVH
+354 DEVSEEIEEVD
-365 QDDLSAPVIEELN
+365 QDDLSAPVLEESNELPPPPEEII
-378 DLGLEGPEGPKGPEN
+378 LE
-393 DSNQVEA
+393 
-400 ETEVLTEELLIVPVS
+400 EVVPVS

>member
-10 EDESFSV
+10 EDEAFTV

-29 ELFNLSKG
+29 ELFNVSKG
-37 YTPAQGD
+37 YTPTQGD

-55 RAKLKDLALNQGIK
+55 RAKLKDLALNQGIR
-69 VVRDPD
+69 VVRDSD
-75 NANVVITGKATPG
+75 NANVIITGKATAG
-88 RLLYGGWYYTAP
+88 KLLNGNWYYTAP

-105 EYLDKVTVDEYY
+105 EYLDKVDVDDYY

-123 AMLSSESDNVYF
+123 AMQSSESDNVYF
-135 NYSTKVSISS
+135 NYSTKVSITQR
-145 HVVTSAFTGSSHHYY
+145 VVTSIFTGASHHYY
-160 YIHDEWKQLIDDC
+160 HIDDQWKELIEEC

-198 EVYTQLSEMFKS
+198 EVYTQLREMFKS

-242 GGRIANCHTK
+242 GHRIADCNTK

-257 KSMVSYFS
+257 KSMVSYFG

-270 VDCLDP
+270 VDNLDP

-288 LTKEWLNILLE
+288 LTTEWLNILLE
-299 SRLDWFITNIAR
+299 SRLNWFITNIAR

-321 PTPDV
+321 PTPEV
-326 AVAIDSDYRA
+326 GVAIESEYRA
-336 EINFDDEK
+336 EISFDDK
-344 HPVLDFAIGL
+344 NPVLDFAAGL
-354 DEVSEEIEEVH
+354 EDAPEIFIEDEVAPEILEEH
-365 QDDLSAPVIEELN
+365 PYLSDQDDLSAPVLEESNELPPPPEEII
-378 DLGLEGPEGPKGPEN
+378 LE
-393 DSNQVEA
+393 
-400 ETEVLTEELLIVPVS
+400 EVVPVS
-415 NNNQIEETNES
+415 NNNQINQTNES

>member
-10 EDESFSV
+10 EDESFTV

-55 RAKLKDLALNQGIK
+55 RAKLKDLALNQGIR

-75 NANVVITGKATPG
+75 NASVIITGKATPG
-88 RLLYGGWYYTAP
+88 RLLHGSWYYTAP

-135 NYSTKVSISS
+135 NYSTKVSITS
-145 HVVTSAFTGSSHHYY
+145 HVVTSVFTGSSHHYY
-160 YIHDEWKQLIDDC
+160 YIHDEWKQLVDDC
-173 QNKTVYDESE
+173 QNKAVYDESE

-198 EVYTQLSEMFKS
+198 EVYTQLREMFKS
-210 SDKDN
+210 SDQDN

-242 GGRIANCHTK
+242 GGRVANCHTK

-257 KSMVSYFS
+257 KSMVSYFG

-276 DDVSKKLTSLGL
+276 DDVSKKLVSLSL
-288 LTKEWLNILLE
+288 LTTDWLNILLQ

-311 SSTFNVASIV
+311 SSTFSVASIV

-326 AVAIDSDYRA
+326 AEVIQSEYRA
-336 EINFDDEK
+336 EISFDDQS
-344 HPVLDFAIGL
+344 PVLDFAIGVN
-354 DEVSEEIEEVH
+354 EVPEKIEEVH
-365 QDDLSAPVIEELN
+365 QDDLSTPVLEESNELPAPPEEII
-378 DLGLEGPEGPKGPEN
+378 LEEI
-393 DSNQVEA
+393 V
-400 ETEVLTEELLIVPVS
+400 TES

-426 TDIDWF
+426 TGIDWF

>member
-10 EDESFSV
+10 EDDKFNV
-17 DVRHVLEDSSKF
+17 DIRYVLEDSSKF
-29 ELFNLSKG
+29 EVFNMSKG

-55 RAKLKDLALNQGIK
+55 RTKLKDLALNQGVKI
-69 VVRDPD
+69 VRDSD
-75 NANVVITGKATPG
+75 KANVIITGKATPG
-88 RLLYGGWYYTAP
+88 KVLHGHWYYTAP

-105 EYLDKVTVDEYY
+105 EYLDKVDVDEYY

-135 NYSTKVSISS
+135 NYSTKVSITSR
-145 HVVTSAFTGSSHHYY
+145 VVTSVFTGSSHHYY
-160 YIHDEWKQLIDDC
+160 YIDDEWKQLIDSC
-173 QNKTVYDESE
+173 QNKAVYEEAE

-198 EVYTQLSEMFKS
+198 EIYTQLREMFKS

-242 GGRIANCHTK
+242 GHRIADCNTK

-257 KSMVSYFS
+257 KSMVSYFG

-288 LTKEWLNILLE
+288 LTTEWLNVLLE
-299 SRLDWFITNIAR
+299 SRLEWFVSNIAR
-311 SSTFNVASIV
+311 SSTFNVASMV
-321 PTPDV
+321 PTPEV
-326 AVAIDSDYRA
+326 SVAINSDYRA
-336 EINFDDEK
+336 EIAFDDKKPLLE
-344 HPVLDFAIGL
+344 FAAGL
-354 DEVSEEIEEVH
+354 EDAPEILIEDEVAPEILEEH
-365 QDDLSAPVIEELN
+365 PYLSDQDDLSAPVLEESNELPPPPEEII
-378 DLGLEGPEGPKGPEN
+378 LE
-393 DSNQVEA
+393 
-400 ETEVLTEELLIVPVS
+400 EVVPVS